1 MSSEPIKFGKHVQD
15 WVTRLYDTCKELIDA
30 LAARVTKMENNG
42 IVRDMRNPV
51 TIKANDDLNNYIGD
65 EKTGVYRCAYAE
77 IAATVA
83 NCPGPYAFVLSVYCS
98 STVTFQYCDLYA
110 SGYKPIRFTRTY
122 YSIDNVW
129 SEWSCVTSYVAGYT
143 GGNNVPDGRVI
154 VSSSYNC
161 VAPSSITTSELN
173 MLEGVS
179 SNIQDQIDDLR
190 GNIGEVGQATQ
201 FGTANMVLVTNAN
214 KAATTSSIST
224 TKLGYL
230 TDVTSNIQAQIN
242 TKCAKN
248 LGTAS
253 RVVVTDAS
261 GNITIST
268 ALTDPSKLQYLSGV
282 TSDIQTQLNDKAP
295 SSHTTNTTLHTNAT
309 ERSTWNAKQDTT
321 LATANAVVVTDSS
334 KKITASTTITTTEL
348 GYLDG
353 VTSNVQ
359 TQINAK
365 APSSHVGDST
375 HITSTE
381 RTNWN
386 AASTHV
392 SDTTKHITATERSTW
407 NAKPKIW
414 SSEFSLGGDKNGQV
428 MTITHSLGVAPK
440 MVYAHISNGGTT
452 ELNGGTS
459 SSPLTLFVFA
469 TVPLVSGKLST
480 SQINILIPDVTTS
493 STTKVIVTA
502 LY

>member
-65 EKTGVYRCAYAE
+65 AKTGVYRCTHAE
-77 IAATVA
+77 TAATIA

-122 YSIDNVW
+122 YSIDDVW

-161 VAPSSITTSELN
+161 VVPSTITTSELN
-173 MLEGVS
+173 MLDGAS
-179 SNIQDQIDDLR
+179 SNIQAQIDALR
-190 GNIGEVGQATQ
+190 GDIGEVGQATQ

-282 TSDIQTQLNDKAP
+282 TSDVQTQLNG
-295 SSHTTNTTLHTNAT
+295 
-309 ERSTWNAKQDTT
+309 KQNKT
-321 LATANAVVVTDSS
+321 LATASAVVVTDAN
-334 KKITASTTITTTEL
+334 KNITASTTITTTEL

-359 TQINAK
+359 AQLNAK

-381 RTNWN
+381 RTDWN

-392 SDTTKHITATERSTW
+392 SDTTKHITADERTKW
-407 NAKPKIW
+407 NNAPKIW

-459 SSPLTLFVFA
+459 SNPLTLFVFA
-469 TVPLVSGKLST
+469 TVPLVGGNLST